1 MAPIIFWRFAYF
13 NPLLDREDCL
23 EALETMQ
30 KCNSDLERA
39 IEVIKKRMGDFGD
52 DGKGKS

>member
-1 MAPIIFWRFAYF
+1 MAPLIFWRFTYF
-13 NPLLDREDCL
+13 NALLDREDCL

-30 KCNSDLERA
+30 KFNSDLERA
-39 IEVIKKRMGDFGD
+39 IEVIKKRMGEFGD